1 MKEVEIDTKEGTAKE
16 KSFARE
22 AVEWILC
29 FVAAFVVAMV
39 VRYFLFTPTLV
50 CQTSMTPT
58 ILDGERVLVNRM
70 VRTLKLPINRNDI
83 VTFERPA
90 RTIDGCG
97 YYDSINGAGEF
108 IWHNV
113 IEIGKI
119 SYIKRVIALEGDHL
133 KIENGKVYIN
143 GKERLEPYLNGISTP
158 VTGDYCDIIIPEGHV
173 FVMGDNRSGSSD
185 SREFGCIPVD
195 RIDGR
200 VSTRIW
206 PLSAFGKIDE

>member
-1 MKEVEIDTKEGTAKE
+1 MKEIEIDTKESTVKE

-29 FVAAFVVAMV
+29 FVAAFVVAMI

-58 ILDGERVLVNRM
+58 ILDGERVLVNRL
-70 VRTLKLPINRNDI
+70 VRTFKLPLQRNDI
-83 VTFERPA
+83 VTFEKPDN
-90 RTIDGCG
+90 TVDGCG
-97 YYDSINGAGEF
+97 HYDKIGGVGEF
-108 IWHNV
+108 IFHNV

-119 SYIKRVIALEGDHL
+119 SYIKRVIALEGEHV
-133 KIENGKVYIN
+133 KIEGGKVYVD

-158 VTGDYCDIIIPEGHV
+158 VTGDYCDMVVPEGYV
-173 FVMGDNRSGSSD
+173 FLMGDNRGGSSD
-185 SREFGCIPVD
+185 SREFGCIP
-195 RIDGR
+195 IEKIEGR